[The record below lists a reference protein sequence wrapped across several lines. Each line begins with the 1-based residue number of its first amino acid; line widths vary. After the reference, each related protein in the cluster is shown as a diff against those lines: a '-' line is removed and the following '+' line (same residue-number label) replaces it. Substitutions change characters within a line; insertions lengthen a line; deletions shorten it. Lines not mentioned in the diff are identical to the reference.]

1 MRPRSC
7 GCHHPPGGQ
16 GIVTQPDSM
25 HESASQQNLQFTITE
40 KPRVLEP
47 RDKTETH
54 PRMISIASTLIHPDQ
69 VSPASVSLLT
79 SLMSSVRKTS
89 TYDSSS
95 AKNDVSKR
103 ETTRVVH
110 KTETTGHSES
120 VLRSNGR
127 RWCRDK
133 RSTARL
139 LHVRTFPKQA

>member
-1 MRPRSC
+1 LHDLHRE
-7 GCHHPPGGQ
+7 HY
-16 GIVTQPDSM
+16 
-25 HESASQQNLQFTITE
+25 
-40 KPRVLEP
+40 
-47 RDKTETH
+47 
-54 PRMISIASTLIHPDQ
+54 LIHPDQ

-133 RSTARL
+133 RRWTGWWHIQLGL
-139 LHVRTFPKQA
+139 LKQA